1 MDCPFCNLESK
12 DSDLIVLESERCL
25 FLQEPQKVLIG
36 SGVIVPKEHRET
48 VFDLTSE
55 EWQDT
60 FSLLQDAKDL
70 IDRSYE
76 PDGYNLGWNS
86 GAVAG
91 QEIFHVH
98 LHIIP
103 RYKSESL
110 AGKGIRYWLKQPGNK
125 RGL

>member
-1 MDCPFCNLESK
+1 
-12 DSDLIVLESERCL
+12 
-25 FLQEPQKVLIG
+25 LIG
-36 SGVIVPKEHRET
+36 SGVIVPKEHKET

-70 IDRSYE
+70 INRSYE

-103 RYKSESL
+103 RYKGEPL
-110 AGKGIRYWLKQPGNK
+110 AAKGIRYWLKQPGNK